1 MKSAVQRKNTTPVPA
16 ESWDLHPACLCYT
29 TRQLLSSRRMEKRA
43 EAMQRI
49 ARDYWS
55 VWKQFV
61 LQGALP
67 EDVLPPAV
75 LQSWRRCAALGIDPY
90 GKGSP
95 ADHAH
100 FTSPTISQTLLSLV
114 RPAMEDL
121 HQFVEG
127 SACVVVFAD
136 TGVRIV

>member
-1 MKSAVQRKNTTPVPA
+1 
-16 ESWDLHPACLCYT
+16 
-29 TRQLLSSRRMEKRA
+29 
-43 EAMQRI
+43 MQRI

-61 LQGALP
+61 LHGVLQ

-75 LQSWRRCAALGIDPY
+75 LQSWRRCAALGLDPY
-90 GKGSP
+90 GKSGP
-95 ADHAH
+95 ADHVH
-100 FTSPTISQTLLSLV
+100 LTSPIVSHTLLSLV

-127 SACVVVFAD
+127 SACVVVCAY
-136 TGVRIV
+136 TGLRRVDRFGC